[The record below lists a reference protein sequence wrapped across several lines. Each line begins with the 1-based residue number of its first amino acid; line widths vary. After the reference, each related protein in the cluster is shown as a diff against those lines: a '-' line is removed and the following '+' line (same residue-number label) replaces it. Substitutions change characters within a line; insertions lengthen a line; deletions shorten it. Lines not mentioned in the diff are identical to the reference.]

1 MKKLISVALVLVLA
15 LALSVSAFAATN
27 YSRDQLT
34 GMINGNNIA
43 TASQKALALQ
53 VVNEMTDAQIAAV
66 DADIIKAQ
74 AEGVQTKVNAGTLS
88 AADVDAAINAINA
101 ALGSDVKVSLS
112 DLAIDTAKGTVTAKA
127 TATVGGKAVV
137 TNASVAGDWK
147 VNSGSTTTTPVTTG
161 VIKSTGSN
169 LQTAATVVAL
179 TVVGVLGV
187 ATVKA
192 RKLEMGA

>member
-15 LALSVSAFAATN
+15 LALGVSAFAATN

-34 GMINGNNIA
+34 GMIKGNNIA

-88 AADVDAAINAINA
+88 AADVDAAINTINA
-101 ALGSDVKVSLS
+101 ALGSDVKVALS

-179 TVVGVLGV
+179 AVAGVLGV

>member
-27 YSRDQLT
+27 YSHDQLT

-74 AEGVQTKVNAGTLS
+74 AEGVRTKVNAGTLS
-88 AADVDAAINAINA
+88 AADVDAAIKAINA
-101 ALGSDVKVSLS
+101 ALGSDVKVALS
-112 DLAIDTAKGTVTAKA
+112 DLAIDTAKGTVTAKV
-127 TATVGGKAVV
+127 TATIGGKAVV

-147 VNSGSTTTTPVTTG
+147 VNSSSTTTTPVTTG

-179 TVVGVLGV
+179 AVVGVLGV

>member
-1 MKKLISVALVLVLA
+1 MKKLISVVLVLVLA

-101 ALGSDVKVSLS
+101 ALGSDVKVALS

-179 TVVGVLGV
+179 AVVGVLGV